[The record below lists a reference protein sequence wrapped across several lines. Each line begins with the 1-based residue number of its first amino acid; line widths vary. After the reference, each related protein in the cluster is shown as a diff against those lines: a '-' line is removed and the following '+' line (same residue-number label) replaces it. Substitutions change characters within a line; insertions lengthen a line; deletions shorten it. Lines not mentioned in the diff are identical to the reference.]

1 MPAPF
6 EIADRVEQADAEIK
20 AALEQ
25 ADHPESALVHAVL
38 AVAFATLA
46 AAERGE

>member
-20 AALEQ
+20 AAREQ

-38 AVAFATLA
+38 VVLC
-46 AAERGE
+46 